1 MASWNLPSS
10 SSSHLID
17 EEPVILDNV
26 DDFSTDDELDNIIED
41 DNNDD
46 GHIAQSSAQVFPEL
60 IQGMQFQS
68 KEETILAIKHYHI
81 TNGYKYTVVES
92 KPNIYVIRCLEYHN
106 GCQWRLRAVYS
117 KVRKY
122 WEIKNIDGQHSC
134 FSTILSQDHTNLDS
148 THIATII
155 SNSILTNPSILVKSL
170 IADIKGRF
178 GYSVSYR
185 KAWIAKQKA
194 LAMEFGDW
202 EDSYN
207 HMPRWLHAVKEAN
220 PGTIFQCTGSPVNI
234 DGDTDDNCY
243 IMERV
248 FWSFGPCIEG
258 FKYCKPILQVD
269 GTFLTGKYH
278 GTLLTA
284 IGQDGNRN
292 IFPLAFVIVEGETK
306 EALIWFFQL
315 LREHICH
322 QQNICIITDRGKGIL
337 SALRS
342 DEVGWEHDGLNS
354 VYCIRHLASNF
365 NTKFKN
371 HDLKKQF
378 INLAYEVKQPTV
390 TAKLAALR
398 NQYPQQ
404 VQWIDK
410 IPLQKWSQAFDGGR
424 RYGHMTTNLAE
435 CTNSILKGARSLPIC
450 ALIRTTFERT
460 QSWFVERGLK
470 ANSMIQAG
478 HQYPEQ
484 IADIIRKNQQQSAYC
499 HVHRYN
505 LENSEFDVQEI
516 STPHHYRPVPLS
528 YKVSLNE
535 WWCDCGHFQATRLPC
550 HHVIAV
556 CAFSHIPLTQVID
569 PVYSLHNIF
578 KAYQVQF
585 HPIQNEDYWSL
596 YTGPNFIPDPKM
608 RRKASGRP
616 STNRLHNE
624 MDQSNPDK
632 PRKCSYCR
640 NEGHHRGNCPFRQ

>member
-10 SSSHLID
+10 SSSQFID
-17 EEPVILDNV
+17 EEPLILDNV
-26 DDFSTDDELDNIIED
+26 DDFSTDDELDNILED

-46 GHIAQSSAQVFPEL
+46 GHITQSSAQVIPEL
-60 IQGMQFQS
+60 NQGMQFQS

-81 TNGYKYTVVES
+81 TNDYKYTVVES

-106 GCQWRLRAVYS
+106 GCQWRLRAAYS

-134 FSTILSQDHTNLDS
+134 FSIILSQDHTNLDS

-155 SNSILTNPSILVKSL
+155 SNSIRTNPSIRVKSL

-185 KAWIAKQKA
+185 KAWITKQKA

-207 HMPRWLHAVKEAN
+207 HMTRWLHAVKEAN
-220 PGTIFQCTGSPVNI
+220 LGTILQCTGSPVNI
-234 DGDTDDNCY
+234 DGETDDNCY

-258 FKYCKPILQVD
+258 FKYYKSILQVD
-269 GTFLTGKYH
+269 GTFLTGKNH

-292 IFPLAFVIVEGETK
+292 IFPLAFAIVEGETK

-315 LREHICH
+315 LREHLCH
-322 QQNICIITDRGKGIL
+322 QQNICIIIDRGKGIL

-342 DEVGWEHDGLNS
+342 DEVSWEQDDLNS

-365 NTKFKN
+365 NSKFKN

-424 RYGHMTTNLAE
+424 RYGHLTTNLAE

-470 ANSMIQAG
+470 ANSMLQAG

-484 IADIIRKNQQQSAYC
+484 IADIIRKNQQQFAYC
-499 HVHRYN
+499 HIHRYN
-505 LENSEFDVQEI
+505 RENSEFDV
-516 STPHHYRPVPLS
+516 
-528 YKVSLNE
+528 
-535 WWCDCGHFQATRLPC
+535 
-550 HHVIAV
+550 
-556 CAFSHIPLTQVID
+556 
-569 PVYSLHNIF
+569 
-578 KAYQVQF
+578 
-585 HPIQNEDYWSL
+585 
-596 YTGPNFIPDPKM
+596 
-608 RRKASGRP
+608 
-616 STNRLHNE
+616 
-624 MDQSNPDK
+624 
-632 PRKCSYCR
+632 
-640 NEGHHRGNCPFRQ
+640 

>member
-10 SSSHLID
+10 SSSQLID
-17 EEPVILDNV
+17 EEPLILDNV

-41 DNNDD
+41 DNNND
-46 GHIAQSSAQVFPEL
+46 GHIAQSSAQVIPEL

-68 KEETILAIKHYHI
+68 KEETILAFKHYHI
-81 TNGYKYTVVES
+81 TNGYKYIVVES

-106 GCQWRLRAVYS
+106 GCQWRLRAAYS

-134 FSTILSQDHTNLDS
+134 LSTILSQDHTNLDS

-155 SNSILTNPSILVKSL
+155 SNSIRTNPSIPVKSL

-220 PGTIFQCTGSPVNI
+220 PGTILQCTGSPANI

-292 IFPLAFVIVEGETK
+292 IFPLAFAIVE
-306 EALIWFFQL
+306 
-315 LREHICH
+315 
-322 QQNICIITDRGKGIL
+322 
-337 SALRS
+337 
-342 DEVGWEHDGLNS
+342 
-354 VYCIRHLASNF
+354 
-365 NTKFKN
+365 
-371 HDLKKQF
+371 
-378 INLAYEVKQPTV
+378 AYEVKQPTV
-390 TAKLAALR
+390 TTKLAALR

-435 CTNSILKGARSLPIC
+435 CTNSILKGACSLPIC

-484 IADIIRKNQQQSAYC
+484 IADIIRKNQQQYAYC

-505 LENSEFDVQEI
+505 RENSEFDVQEI

-550 HHVIAV
+550 HHVIVV

-569 PVYSLHNIF
+569 PIYSLHNIF
-578 KAYQVQF
+578 KAYEVQF

-632 PRKCSYCR
+632 PKKCSYCR